1 MAKRN
6 DSPLIKAKKDLWKI
20 FSMFIRMRDCFAATG
35 TLDNGFCCTCGRP
48 KTYKTL
54 QAGHFIP
61 GREDSILFEPT
72 CVHAQCYRC
81 NVKRSGEWVKYYRF
95 MERKYGLARIDYLMR
110 LSEQKREIDIKWITS
125 TALYYLHK
133 IDELREAYARGQQ
146 GAKATAKA

>member
-1 MAKRN
+1 MAKRK
-6 DSPLIKAKKDLWKI
+6 DSPLIKAKKELWKI
-20 FSMFIRMRDCFAATG
+20 FSMFIRMRDCFEATG
-35 TLDNGFCCTCGRP
+35 TLDNGFCCTCGMP

-95 MERKYGLARIDYLMR
+95 MQEKYGQAEIDRLME
-110 LSEQKREIDIKWITS
+110 LSEQKREINIAWITL
-125 TALYYLHK
+125 TAVYYLNE
-133 IDELREAYARGQQ
+133 IDELKEIYAERQR